1 MLWIFMESEEPE
13 IRSNQASKR
22 DRTLKPCLCNIWM
35 SPKRKRHGLPL
46 QPEIPQF
53 WATFLHIM
61 TRQDLNL
68 HLVITSWITTTI
80 WQDFSTGIINYRF
93 LTMEANL
100 KALYIFRCFFTTSS
114 VKLFVVNV
122 KIFAYN
128 CVLSEKGIKTL
139 TKPFTFWKWKH
150 N

>member
-1 MLWIFMESEEPE
+1 
-13 IRSNQASKR
+13 
-22 DRTLKPCLCNIWM
+22 M

-93 LTMEANL
+93 LTTETNL

-122 KIFAYN
+122 KIFFTIVSFGKKKKKYSWN
-128 CVLSEKGIKTL
+128 LSHFENENTFRKRT
-139 TKPFTFWKWKH
+139 TFWKWKLSLKPILKIKTYFWRSEK
-150 N
+150 

>member
-1 MLWIFMESEEPE
+1 
-13 IRSNQASKR
+13 
-22 DRTLKPCLCNIWM
+22 M

-93 LTMEANL
+93 LTTETNL
-100 KALYIFRCFFTTSS
+100 KTLYIYFVVFFTTSS

-122 KIFAYN
+122 KIFVYN
-128 CVLSEKGIKTL
+128 CVFGKKEKEILMKS
-139 TKPFTFWKWKH
+139 FTFWKWKH
-150 N
+150 ISKKEPHFGNESSFWNPFWQWKHVFGEVKSTA